1 MKRILVCLLA
11 LLLLAGCANKPKDIA
26 AAEKDLQA
34 IYAQMEPQLPE
45 MKALSDSM
53 MLDLL
58 GIKAEF
64 CTQAL
69 VYICADGLQV
79 DEIWLIKAADAESMS
94 TLKTL
99 AQNRLES
106 QKVIYQS
113 YAPDQYAI
121 LEQGEI
127 RTEGDYLCFIVS
139 QNAGKLA
146 DIFSE

>member
-1 MKRILVCLLA
+1 M
-11 LLLLAGCANKPKDIA
+11 
-26 AAEKDLQA
+26 
-34 IYAQMEPQLPE
+34 
-45 MKALSDSM
+45 
-53 MLDLL
+53 
-58 GIKAEF
+58 
-64 CTQAL
+64 

-139 QNAGKLA
+139 QDAGKLA

>member
-1 MKRILVCLLA
+1 MKRILICLLA
-11 LLLLAGCANKPKDIA
+11 LLLLAGCGNKTEEATPVEKDI
-26 AAEKDLQA
+26 EA
-34 IYAQMEPQLPE
+34 IYAQIEPQLPE
-45 MKALSDSM
+45 MMKISDSM

-139 QNAGKLA
+139 QDAGKLA

>member
-1 MKRILVCLLA
+1 MKRILVCILA
-11 LLLLAGCANKPKDIA
+11 LLLLAGCGNKSEGTAPV
-26 AAEKDLQA
+26 EKNLED
-34 IYAQMEPQLPE
+34 IYAQIEPQLPE
-45 MKALSDSM
+45 MMKLSDSM

-64 CTQAL
+64 CSQAL

-79 DEIWLIKAADAESMS
+79 DEIWLIKAANAESMS

-106 QKVIYQS
+106 QKDIYQS

-127 RTEGDYLCFIVS
+127 RTEGDYLCFVVS

-146 DIFSE
+146 DIFSK

>member
-45 MKALSDSM
+45 MMALSDSM

-139 QNAGKLA
+139 QDAGKLA